1 MSDNNN
7 IFSEPVSNGQSV
19 VDRIVDRIT
28 QAIIN
33 GDLKPGDKIP
43 TELEL
48 MQSLQVGRNSVREA
62 VKVLVS
68 FGVVEIR
75 RAEGTFV
82 CSSFKQRMLD
92 PMLYGLILQQDNP
105 RSLLELRQIFD
116 TGVLKLATDKA
127 DCEDIRLLQDAM
139 SLLEAEVKN
148 GDASRVL
155 DADIGFHKVL
165 AESVRNKLVLS
176 ISGYIDRMTIPSRLR
191 TQNQILE
198 NGDPERYIELH
209 REIVSVVE
217 NKDASAIGKA
227 VEDHYTYWRSE
238 V

>member
-33 GDLKPGDKIP
+33 GDLRPGDKIP

-116 TGVLKLATDKA
+116 TGVLKLAIDKA
-127 DCEDIRLLQDAM
+127 DCEDIRLLQGAM
-139 SLLEAEVKN
+139 LLLEAEVN
-148 GDASRVL
+148 SGDAARVL

-227 VEDHYTYWRSE
+227 VEDHYTYWRIE